1 MKQLL
6 WATITA
12 VNVCILALLISN
24 GTQAVAETDLNEQVE
39 CIATNIYHEARNQSE
54 LGMRAVAWVTLNR
67 VQHES
72 YPNTACG
79 VVYDAVRYPDGQPKK
94 NMCQFS
100 WFCDGKPDSITDVEK
115 WAESLL
121 IAVDVMHN
129 YDNYPDPTGGAHMY
143 HANYVNPSWAKSYI
157 RVVKIDSHIFYKD

>member
-12 VNVCILALLISN
+12 ANVCILALLISN

-67 VQHES
+67 VQHEL
-72 YPNTACG
+72 YPNDACG
-79 VVYDAVRYPDGQPKK
+79 VVYDAVRDENGKPKK
-94 NMCQFS
+94 HKCQFS
-100 WFCDGKPDSITDVEK
+100 WYCDGKSDKIQNAEK
-115 WAESLL
+115 WAQALL
-121 IAVDVMHN
+121 VASDVLHN
-129 YDNYPDPTGGAHMY
+129 YAQYPDPTGGSHMY
-143 HANYVNPSWAKSYI
+143 HATYVNPYWVSDYVK
-157 RVVKIDSHIFYKD
+157 VVKIDAHIFYKD

>member
-12 VNVCILALLISN
+12 ANVCILALLISN

-79 VVYDAVRYPDGQPKK
+79 VVYDAVRYPDG
-94 NMCQFS
+94 
-100 WFCDGKPDSITDVEK
+100 
-115 WAESLL
+115 
-121 IAVDVMHN
+121 
-129 YDNYPDPTGGAHMY
+129 
-143 HANYVNPSWAKSYI
+143 
-157 RVVKIDSHIFYKD
+157 